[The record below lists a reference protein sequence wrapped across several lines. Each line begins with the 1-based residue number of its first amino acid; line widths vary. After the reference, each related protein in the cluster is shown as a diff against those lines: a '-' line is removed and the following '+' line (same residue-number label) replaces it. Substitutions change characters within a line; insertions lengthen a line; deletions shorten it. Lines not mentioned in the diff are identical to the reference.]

1 MEVKKIMSDA
11 RFLLIKAWGWG
22 FWADMDHLIGQLLV
36 AELTNRIPVVSWGT
50 NSLYSDTI
58 LSNAFELYYEPVS
71 NYTLQDVA
79 RPEFTFYPPIWNH
92 VNIMIE
98 DLDKITYTYRDIG
111 TLMSS
116 DANVLVSDVHFFAR
130 PIMEYIKKDHWTY
143 GLTPIQIYRKLVEK
157 YLRLKPDI
165 SMRIDEFYN
174 NFLKEN
180 APLLGVHVRG
190 TDKIIEVANLPYL
203 NKRYHYEIRKLQKY
217 FDITKILLI
226 TDSQEILDEYKHRYG
241 DLIISTDASRSAT
254 NSEHGATQVDNY
266 INRRSKGVEVLIDTY
281 LAAKCDYF
289 IGNGYS
295 NVSFS
300 VNRIKDW
307 QDSHITLLYN
317 TLEEEIKLA
326 KKRSKLELMRKQN
339 QKLEHRLNYPE
350 LYGGI

>member
-1 MEVKKIMSDA
+1 MSDA

-22 FWADMDHLIGQLLV
+22 FWADMDHLVGQLLV
-36 AELTNRIPVVSWGT
+36 AELTNRIPVVSWGM

-58 LSNAFELYYEPVS
+58 IANAFELYYEPVS
-71 NYTLQDVA
+71 NYTLRDVA
-79 RPEFTFYPPIWNH
+79 RPEFTFYPPMWNY

-116 DANVLVSDVHFFAR
+116 NANVVVSDVHFFAR
-130 PIMEYIKKDHWTY
+130 PIMEYVKKDHWTY
-143 GLTPIQIYRKLVEK
+143 GMTPLQIYRILIQK

-165 SMRIDEFYN
+165 LLKIEEFN
-174 NFLKEN
+174 NKYLKDN
-180 APLLGVHVRG
+180 TPLLGVHVRG

-203 NKRYHYEIRKLQKY
+203 NKRYHYEIKGYREQY
-217 FDITKILLI
+217 DIKKILVI
-226 TDSQEILDEYKHRYG
+226 TDSQEILEEYQKLYG
-241 DLIISTDASRSAT
+241 NLIISTDANRST
-254 NSEHGATQVDNY
+254 SNSEHDATQVDNY
-266 INRRSKGVEVLIDTY
+266 INRRNKGVEILTDTY

-300 VNRIKDW
+300 VNRIKNW
-307 QDSHITLLYN
+307 PESHITLLYN
-317 TLEEEIKLA
+317 TLEEEIRLS
-326 KKRSKLELMRKQN
+326 KKRGKLEAIRKRN
-339 QKLEHRLNYPE
+339 QKLEHKLNYPE

>member
-1 MEVKKIMSDA
+1 MSDA

-22 FWADMDHLIGQLLV
+22 FWADMDHLVGQLLV
-36 AELTNRIPVVSWGT
+36 AELTNRIPVVSWGM

-58 LSNAFELYYEPVS
+58 IANAFELYYEPVS
-71 NYTLQDVA
+71 NYTLRDVA
-79 RPEFTFYPPIWNH
+79 RPEFTFYPPMWNY

-116 DANVLVSDVHFFAR
+116 NANVVVSDVHFFAR

-143 GLTPIQIYRKLVEK
+143 GMTPLQIYRILIQK

-165 SMRIDEFYN
+165 LLKIEEFN
-174 NFLKEN
+174 NKYLKDN
-180 APLLGVHVRG
+180 TPLLGVHVRG

-203 NKRYHYEIRKLQKY
+203 NKRYHYEIKEYREQY
-217 FDITKILLI
+217 DIKKILVI
-226 TDSQEILDEYKHRYG
+226 TDSQEILEEYQKLYG
-241 DLIISTDASRSAT
+241 NLIISTDANRST
-254 NSEHGATQVDNY
+254 SNSEHDATQVDNY
-266 INRRSKGVEVLIDTY
+266 INRRNKGVEILTDTY

-300 VNRIKDW
+300 VNRIKNW
-307 QDSHITLLYN
+307 PESHITLLYN
-317 TLEEEIKLA
+317 TLEEEIRLS
-326 KKRSKLELMRKQN
+326 KKRGKLEAIRKRN
-339 QKLEHRLNYPE
+339 QKLEHKLNYPE

>member
-1 MEVKKIMSDA
+1 MSDT

-58 LSNAFELYYEPVS
+58 LTNAFELYYEPVS
-71 NYTLQDVA
+71 NYTLKDVA
-79 RPEFTFYPPIWNH
+79 RPEFTYYPPIWNY

-111 TLMSS
+111 NMMSS
-116 DANVLVSDVHFFAR
+116 DANVVVSDVHYFAR
-130 PIMEYIKKDHWTY
+130 PIMEYIKKDNWMY
-143 GLTPIQIYRKLVEK
+143 GLTPIQIYRCLIDK

-165 SMRIDEFYN
+165 LMKIDDFYN
-174 NFLKEN
+174 KFLKDSG
-180 APLLGVHVRG
+180 PLLGVHVRG

-203 NKRYHYEIRKLQKY
+203 NKRYHYEIRKYIKN
-217 FDITKILLI
+217 FDIKKILMI
-226 TDSQEILDEYKHRYG
+226 TDSQEILNEYIDLYG
-241 DLIISTDASRSAT
+241 DIIISTDANRSEN
-254 NSEHGATQVDNY
+254 NSEHSATQVDNY
-266 INRRSKGVEVLIDTY
+266 INRRSKGIEVLVDTY
-281 LAAKCDYF
+281 LASKCDYF

-300 VNRIKDW
+300 VNRLKEW
-307 QDSHITLLYN
+307 PQSHITLLYN
-317 TLEEEIKLA
+317 SLKEEIKLA
-326 KKRSKLELMRKQN
+326 KKRSKVELLRKQN